1 MANIHYILAVYKLK
15 ELIVRKRRFL
25 LVQLYFHTLMSVRKW
40 LWMEHFHLLPKI
52 RVYQVVVVTIFF
64 QGHVSVQLQHDFLVK
79 CLHFFWYQALV
90 LATALCSGKTEAL
103 YKMILEHIKTKAAEI
118 PGARPMVPKKMHSDF
133 EKAIMNALQEV
144 ITGIV
149 IGCYYHYC
157 QVIMSKKIILLQ
169 MNFLLLTILYL
180 EPP

>member
-1 MANIHYILAVYKLK
+1 MDGTFSSA
-15 ELIVRKRRFL
+15 
-25 LVQLYFHTLMSVRKW
+25 
-40 LWMEHFHLLPKI
+40 PKNPAG
-52 RVYQVVVVTIFF
+52 VYQVVVVTIFF